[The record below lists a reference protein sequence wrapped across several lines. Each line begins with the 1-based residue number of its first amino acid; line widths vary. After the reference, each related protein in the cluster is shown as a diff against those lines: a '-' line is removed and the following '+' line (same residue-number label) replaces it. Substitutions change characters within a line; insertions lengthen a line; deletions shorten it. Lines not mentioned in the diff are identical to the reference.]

1 MSETERAV
9 GHPTALF
16 RACDLSVRINHDL
29 DLLPRRQPAR
39 RGQPVEHLKPFGLVI
54 AIRHPP
60 RQARDRV
67 AAADGNDIDAPRPDR
82 RHLGRAQ
89 PPHAAEHRLERT
101 EERRVGKEWF
111 HTCRSRWPPQHLKK
125 NKSNTTYDK

>member
-67 AAADGNDIDAPRPDR
+67 AAADGNDIDA
-82 RHLGRAQ
+82 
-89 PPHAAEHRLERT
+89 RT
-101 EERRVGKEWF
+101 EE
-111 HTCRSRWPPQHLKK
+111 HTSELQSLMRMSYAVFCW
-125 NKSNTTYDK
+125 

>member
-1 MSETERAV
+1 MSETERAG

-39 RGQPVEHLKPFGLVI
+39 RGPPAEHLKPFGLVI

-67 AAADGNDIDAPRPDR
+67 AAAADR
-82 RHLGRAQ
+82 TSRVSGKSASVRVVLGV
-89 PPHAAEHRLERT
+89 
-101 EERRVGKEWF
+101 RRII
-111 HTCRSRWPPQHLKK
+111 R
-125 NKSNTTYDK
+125 NYN

>member
-1 MSETERAV
+1 MSRSERAV
-9 GHPTALF
+9 GHPTAIF

-29 DLLPRRQPAR
+29 DLLPRRKPAR

-67 AAADGNDIDAPRPDR
+67 AAADGNDIDAPRPGR
-82 RHLGRAQ
+82 RHLGR
-89 PPHAAEHRLERT
+89 PPPLPAAANPT
-101 EERRVGKEWF
+101 EAPPTTTSVGSGKGW
-111 HTCRSRWPPQHLKK
+111 TRGGI
-125 NKSNTTYDK
+125 T